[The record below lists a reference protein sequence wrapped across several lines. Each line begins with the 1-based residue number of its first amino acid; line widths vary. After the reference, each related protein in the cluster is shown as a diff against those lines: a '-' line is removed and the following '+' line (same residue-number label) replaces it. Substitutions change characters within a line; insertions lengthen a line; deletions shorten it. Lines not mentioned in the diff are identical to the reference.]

1 MNAVRLLATG
11 SDASAPVDLPSRPST
26 ARPPRPDLRVV
37 QPESITPD
45 LGYLPHPA
53 EWTARM
59 ARAVI
64 EAVAGERPATQLAK
78 WTTREVFNQVSVRAQ
93 VARRHPAGKA
103 LAAPLRKVGSVRVCP
118 VTPGVIEACAVVSGM
133 TRARAVAM
141 RFEAREDRWILTA
154 LQLG

>member
-1 MNAVRLLATG
+1 MNALRLLATG
-11 SDASAPVDLPSRPST
+11 TDAALPSATASEPSAT
-26 ARPPRPDLRVV
+26 RPRPALSVV
-37 QPESITPD
+37 QPATITPD
-45 LGYLPHPA
+45 LGYLPHPV

-64 EAVAGERPATQLAK
+64 EAVAGERPPTQLTK

-103 LAAPLRKVGSVRVCP
+103 LAAPLRKVGSVRVCA
-118 VTPGVIEACAVVSGM
+118 VAPGIVEACAVVSGM

-141 RFEAREDRWILTA
+141 RFEARNDRWILTA